1 MNKLFLWIIIIVGVI
16 IIALVVGKQAG
27 WIGKAD
33 GVKVTAEK
41 VIKRSITEVV
51 TASGKIYPEKEVKI
65 SPDISGEVV
74 ELGVS
79 QEGDSVHRGQELA
92 KIYADIYTTQRDQ
105 AAAQMDQQQA
115 MVSNIRETLP
125 GLKANMETDKRALD
139 REKQLLD
146 QKVVSVSEFETAQ
159 ATYLTA
165 QANYQA
171 ALQNVQGNIAGVASA
186 RANLSIAAKNL
197 SRTTVVSPID
207 GVVSLLSI
215 KKGERVVGNSMM
227 AGTEMMRVADMSKI
241 EAIVD
246 VGENDIPKVQLGDTA
261 LIEVDAYNNRKFR
274 GIVTQ
279 IASSVT
285 TASGSTTTVSTNDV
299 TNYKVHIRL
308 SPDSYKDLIDPKH
321 SRHFP
326 FRPGMSASADIQTRT
341 HKDVLSIPINAVATR
356 EKNTDNAVV
365 GSTESADNSSGGD
378 NGDNANN
385 GNNNDDNKGETH
397 SSGGDLDEVAFIVMP
412 GDTVKKVKVHTDIQD
427 INYIEIKDG
436 LKEGDQVVTGPYS
449 VVSKTMKGGVRI
461 KVVPKD
467 KLFEGKN

>member
-1 MNKLFLWIIIIVGVI
+1 MNKLFIRIIIAVVIIIVL
-16 IIALVVGKQAG
+16 LVVAKNAG
-27 WIGKAD
+27 WIGKAE
-33 GVKVTAEK
+33 GTRVTAEK
-41 VIKRSITEVV
+41 VIRRNITEVV

-74 ELGVS
+74 ELGVT
-79 QEGDSVHRGQELA
+79 QEGDSVHKGQELA

-105 AAAQMDQQQA
+105 ATAQMNQQEA
-115 MVSNIRETLP
+115 MVSNLNDALP
-125 GLKANMETDKRALD
+125 GLKATMDMNKRALD

-159 ATYLTA
+159 GSYLTA

-171 ALQNVQGNIAGVASA
+171 ALQNVRGNVAGVASA
-186 RANLSIAAKNL
+186 KANLDIAAKNL

-227 AGTEMMRVADMSKI
+227 AGTEMMRVADMSTI

-261 LIEVDAYNNRKFR
+261 LIEVDAYNDRKFR
-274 GIVTQ
+274 GLVTQ

-285 TASGSTTTVSTNDV
+285 TSTGSTTTVSTNDV

-308 SPDSYKDLIDPKH
+308 SPDSYKDLLDPRH
-321 SRHFP
+321 PRHFP

-341 HKDVLSIPINAVATR
+341 HRNVLSIPINAVATR
-356 EKNTDNAVV
+356 EQNTDNAVV
-365 GSTESADNSSGGD
+365 GNTETTDNSANND
-378 NGDNANN
+378 NGDNNADNN
-385 GNNNDDNKGETH
+385 ADNKNDTR
-397 SSGGDLDEVAFIVMP
+397 STSGDIDEVVFIVTP
-412 GDTVKKVKVHTDIQD
+412 ADTVKKVKVHTDIQD
-427 INYIEIKDG
+427 INFIEIKDG
-436 LKEGDQVVTGPYS
+436 LKEGEQVVTGPYS
-449 VVSKTMKGGVRI
+449 VVSKTMKSGMRI

-467 KLFEGKN
+467 KLFEGNKN

>member
-1 MNKLFLWIIIIVGVI
+1 MNKLFLRIIIVVVAI
-16 IIALVVGKQAG
+16 ILLLVVAKQAG
-27 WIGKAD
+27 WIGQQE
-33 GVKVTAEK
+33 GTKVTAEK
-41 VIKRSITEVV
+41 VIRRNITEIV

-79 QEGDSVHRGQELA
+79 QEGDSVHKGQELA
-92 KIYADIYTTQRDQ
+92 KIYADIYTNQRNQ

-115 MVSNIRETLP
+115 MVSNIKETLP
-125 GLKANMETDKRALD
+125 GLKATMDNDKKALD
-139 REKQLLD
+139 REQQLLD
-146 QKVVSVSEFETAQ
+146 QKVVSRSEFETAQ
-159 ATYLTA
+159 STYLTA

-186 RANLSIAAKNL
+186 RANLDIAAKNL

-246 VGENDIPKVQLGDTA
+246 VGENDIPKVQLGDSA

-285 TASGSTTTVSTNDV
+285 TSTGSTTTVSTNDV

-308 SPDSYKDLIDPKH
+308 SPDSYKDLIDPKRP
-321 SRHFP
+321 RHFP

-341 HKDVLSIPINAVATR
+341 HLNVLSIPINAVATR
-356 EKNTDNAVV
+356 EKNTDNAVI
-365 GSTESADNSSGGD
+365 GNAEASDNSGNTD
-378 NGDNANN
+378 NGS
-385 GNNNDDNKGETH
+385 NNDDNNGNVH
-397 SSGGDLDEVAFIVMP
+397 SASGDLDEVAFIVMP

-436 LKEGDQVVTGPYS
+436 LTEGEQVVTGPYS
-449 VVSKTMKGGVRI
+449 VVSKTMKSGVRI

-467 KLFEGKN
+467 KLFEGGKN

>member
-1 MNKLFLWIIIIVGVI
+1 MNKLFIKIIIAVVIIIIL
-16 IIALVVGKQAG
+16 LVVAKNAG
-27 WIGKAD
+27 WIGKEE
-33 GVKVTAEK
+33 GTKVTAEK
-41 VIKRSITEVV
+41 VTRRDITEIV

-74 ELGVS
+74 GLGVS
-79 QEGDSVHRGQELA
+79 QEGDSVHKGQELA

-105 AAAQMDQQQA
+105 ATAQMNQQQA
-115 MVSNIRETLP
+115 MVSNINETLP
-125 GLKANMETDKRALD
+125 GLKATMENDKRSLD

-146 QKVVSVSEFETAQ
+146 QKVVSQSEYETSQ

-165 QANYQA
+165 QANYLA
-171 ALQNVQGNIAGVASA
+171 ALQNVRGNVAGVASA
-186 RANLSIAAKNL
+186 KANLDIAAKNL
-197 SRTTVVSPID
+197 GRTTVVSPID

-285 TASGSTTTVSTNDV
+285 TSTGSTTTVSTNDV

-308 SPDSYKDLIDPKH
+308 SPESYKDLIDSRHP
-321 SRHFP
+321 RHFP

-341 HKDVLSIPINAVATR
+341 HRNVLSIPINAVATR

-365 GSTESADNSSGGD
+365 GNTEASDNSGNGD
-378 NGDNANN
+378 NGDNN
-385 GNNNDDNKGETH
+385 GDNKSDTR
-397 SSGGDLDEVAFIVMP
+397 STGGDIDEVAFTVMH

-436 LKEGDQVVTGPYS
+436 LKEGEQVVTGPYS
-449 VVSKTMKGGVRI
+449 VVSKTMKSGLRI

-467 KLFEGKN
+467 KLFEGNKN

>member
-1 MNKLFLWIIIIVGVI
+1 MNKLFLRIIIVVAVI
-16 IIALVVGKQAG
+16 IIALVVAKQAG
-27 WIGKAD
+27 WIGKQE
-33 GVKVTAEK
+33 GTKVTAEK
-41 VIKRSITEVV
+41 VIRRNITEVV

-79 QEGDSVHRGQELA
+79 QEGDSVHKGQELA

-125 GLKANMETDKRALD
+125 GLKATMDNDKKALD
-139 REKQLLD
+139 REQQLLD
-146 QKVVSVSEFETAQ
+146 QKVVSRSEFETAQ
-159 ATYLTA
+159 STYLTA

-186 RANLSIAAKNL
+186 KANLNIAAKNL
-197 SRTTVVSPID
+197 SRTTVISPID

-321 SRHFP
+321 PRHFP

-341 HKDVLSIPINAVATR
+341 HINVVSIPINAVATR

-365 GSTESADNSSGGD
+365 GNSEATDNSGNGD
-378 NGDNANN
+378 NGDN
-385 GNNNDDNKGETH
+385 GDDSKGDNH
-397 SSGGDLDEVAFIVMP
+397 SAGGDLDEVAFIVMP
-412 GDTVKKVKVHTDIQD
+412 GDTVKKVKVHTEIQD

-449 VVSKTMKGGVRI
+449 VVSKTMKSGVRI

-467 KLFEGKN
+467 KLFEGNKN